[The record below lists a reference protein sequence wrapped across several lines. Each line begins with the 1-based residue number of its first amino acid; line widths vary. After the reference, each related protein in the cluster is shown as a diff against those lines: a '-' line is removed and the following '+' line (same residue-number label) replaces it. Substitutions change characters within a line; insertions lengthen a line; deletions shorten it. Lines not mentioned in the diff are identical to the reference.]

1 MSASRPTSARASPS
15 ERNRSSSD
23 VTFPNADRHTIE
35 IIHEPKQSETDC
47 HSERERGIWAGVRRE
62 YAGQRLRAAGTP
74 RFLAP
79 LGMTARKT
87 TIKMNRL
94 KIGIAALLFT
104 LPLLSC
110 ASYTA
115 YQKAQSAEKTKEW
128 DNALVQYEK
137 ALEIDPDNMR
147 YRIARDRTKLESSR
161 THFEKG
167 KTLLTAA
174 NSVNGAERIRLGQLA
189 ATELEI
195 TVKLDSTNQFA
206 ATELGKAVRLV
217 QDTMALLTNDK
228 NSIEAMKKRASIA
241 KAQPPQL
248 NPASNEP
255 ISLSFPHETPV
266 KDIYRALGNA
276 FGINILYDQAVK
288 DDRIAIELKDVTAQ
302 QALERV
308 MQAANH
314 FYKPLDE
321 HTIIVVPDNPQARRD
336 YEDLVIRTFYL
347 SNGDAEQVTN
357 VVRTM
362 IEARNVFPLKALN
375 AITIRDTADKVRIAE
390 KIIEAND
397 KAKAEVVVDVE
408 LLQMDLDKLR
418 DIGFAIS
425 GASGPVAVT
434 GVGPDGKP
442 LAFTAVQTP
451 SAATIEQL
459 RSLNSSS
466 FGFVVPTPTYGVVK
480 SMSDTHLLAN
490 PELRISEGEKATLH
504 IGQRIPVPVST
515 FTSINNTTTAG
526 GTFAPVTSF
535 QYQDVGIKVSMEP
548 RVHHNREV
556 TLKLTVEVSNLG
568 APVKT
573 TGQPDQPT
581 FSTRTIESTIR
592 LKDGETNFLAGLI
605 QETDEN
611 SNADTP
617 FLSDIPILGRL
628 FTQTRKHITRTDLVM
643 TMTPHIIRIPD
654 ITDEDVAPMWVGTQN
669 NLTFRGVSPRIE
681 SQVQYDPF
689 SAVNTTPNAG
699 VQLAPEGEGAGSGRV
714 VTPSA
719 PPPGTAPNDVFR
731 NNPTPN
737 NPPPPEPQVNLNV
750 TPSPSATTMS
760 AVVSEA
766 AMRLSPRI
774 GPQPSNLAIKPGEE
788 KVWNVVGMD
797 LDGLSAS
804 SILLHFDPHSIDVS
818 EVMFGDA
825 LKIDPKTPPVATIN
839 KDAGTIRI
847 VSSDGKPLVF
857 ASGGEVVGLRVRGAL
872 TGETYLVMEN
882 PAFRDAK
889 GVEVMSAVA
898 GGKAKVE

>member
-1 MSASRPTSARASPS
+1 
-15 ERNRSSSD
+15 
-23 VTFPNADRHTIE
+23 
-35 IIHEPKQSETDC
+35 
-47 HSERERGIWAGVRRE
+47 
-62 YAGQRLRAAGTP
+62 
-74 RFLAP
+74 
-79 LGMTARKT
+79 
-87 TIKMNRL
+87 MNRL
-94 KIGIAALLFT
+94 KIGIAALLVT

-110 ASYTA
+110 ASYSA

-128 DNALVQYEK
+128 DSAVTQYEK
-137 ALEIDPDNMR
+137 ALEIDPANMR
-147 YRIARDRTKLESSR
+147 YKIALQRTKLEASR
-161 THFEKG
+161 SHFEKG
-167 KTLLTAA
+167 KALLASAGQATG
-174 NSVNGAERIRLGQLA
+174 NDRIRLAQLA
-189 ATELEI
+189 VTELEL
-195 TVKLDSTNQFA
+195 TVRLDPTNQFA
-206 ATELGKAVRLV
+206 ATEYGHAVRMI
-217 QDTMALLTNDK
+217 QDTLASMSNDK
-228 NSIEAMKKRASIA
+228 NSIEAMKKRANIT

-276 FGINILYDQAVK
+276 FGINVLFDQAVK

-314 FYKPLDE
+314 FYKVLDE
-321 HTIIVVPDNPQARRD
+321 HTIIIVPDNPQARRD

-390 KIIEAND
+390 KIIDAND

-425 GASGPVAVT
+425 GASGPITVT
-434 GVGPDGKP
+434 GVGADGKP
-442 LAFTAVQTP
+442 VAFSGTA
-451 SAATIEQL
+451 SNSNATLDQL
-459 RSLNSSS
+459 KHLNSGS
-466 FGFVVPTPTYGVVK
+466 FAFAVPSPTYALVK
-480 SMSDTHLLAN
+480 SISDTHLLAN

-515 FTSINNTTTAG
+515 FTSVNNTTTGG

-548 RVHHNREV
+548 RVHHNNEV

-573 TGQPDQPT
+573 PGQPDQPT

-605 QETDEN
+605 QQTEED
-611 SNADTP
+611 SNTQTP
-617 FLSDIPILGRL
+617 FLSDVPILGRL
-628 FTQTRKHITRTDLVM
+628 FTQNHKRTTRTDLVM
-643 TMTPHIIRIPD
+643 TMTPHIIRKPD
-654 ITDEDVAPMWVGTQN
+654 ITDDDVAPMWVGTQN

-681 SQVQYDPF
+681 SQSNLDPF
-689 SAVNTTPNAG
+689 TAPSTAAPGGLSLSPNGEPVGNPDGVAGRPVSTT
-699 VQLAPEGEGAGSGRV
+699 
-714 VTPSA
+714 A
-719 PPPGTAPNDVFR
+719 PPPGTAPTDIFKP
-731 NNPTPN
+731 PTPN
-737 NPPPPEPQVNLNV
+737 TPQPPAPQPQVNNNLGAA
-750 TPSPSATTMS
+750 PSA
-760 AVVSEA
+760 AVSEA
-766 AMRLSPRI
+766 ALRLSPRI

-788 KVWNVVGMD
+788 KIWNVVGMD

-804 SILLHFDPHSIDVS
+804 SILLHFDPHAIDVS
-818 EVMFGDA
+818 EVVWGSA

-839 KDAGTIRI
+839 KDSGTIRI

-857 ASGGEVVGLRVRGAL
+857 ASGGEVVGLRVRGGL
-872 TGETYLVMEN
+872 TGDTYLVMEN
-882 PAFRDAK
+882 PSFRDAK
-889 GVEVMSAVA
+889 GIEVMSAVA